1 MEEKIFNIS
10 FESVEKKYT
19 GWVNPSE
26 RLDHDGNPVS
36 FHVVLNNIF
45 FGELSLSHCRWNINE
60 SRPHQ
65 LVEAAGKEI
74 EKYYKL

>member
-1 MEEKIFNIS
+1 MEEKIFDIS
-10 FESVEKKYT
+10 FENAEKQYI

-26 RLDHDGNPVS
+26 KLDPDGKPVS

-45 FGELSLSHCRWNINE
+45 FGELSLSHCQWNINE

-65 LVEAAGKEI
+65 LVEAVGKEI

>member
-1 MEEKIFNIS
+1 MEEKIFDIS
-10 FESVEKKYT
+10 FESAEKKYN

-26 RLDHDGNPVS
+26 RLDHDGKPLS

-45 FGELSLSHCRWNINE
+45 FGELSLYHCQWNINE

-65 LVEAAGKEI
+65 LVEAVGKEI